1 MGDNRKFPSTW
12 LRCESSTATP
22 ATRRFRTTTHIPPI
36 TTMPAEELLEYTDNV
51 YRTPSKKVSWFARSF
66 PTQSFYRQFYSIV
79 HRASVKARKGN
90 YGYAEWSYSSHEVLW
105 ALESVGVQAE
115 FSGLENVRRLE
126 SPCVFIGNHMSMFET
141 TVLPAVIQPIRDVT
155 FVVKQSLLDYPVFR
169 HVMRSR
175 NPIAVTRDN
184 PREDFKAVMEGGV
197 ERLKNGISIIVFPQ
211 TTRSNTFDPE
221 QFNSIGV
228 KLAAKAKVPVVPIA
242 LLTDT
247 WSNGKWIKDL
257 GPIDPKKKVYFDFG
271 EPLEIQGRGAAEH
284 QKIIEFIETK
294 LSEWRQ

>member
-1 MGDNRKFPSTW
+1 M
-12 LRCESSTATP
+12 E
-22 ATRRFRTTTHIPPI
+22 
-36 TTMPAEELLEYTDNV
+36 MPAEELLNYTDNV
-51 YRTPSKKVSWFARSF
+51 YQTAPRKISWFARSF
-66 PTQSFYRQFYSIV
+66 PTQSFYRQFFGIV
-79 HRASVKARKGN
+79 WRASVKARKGK

-115 FSGLENVRRLE
+115 FSGTENIRCLE
-126 SPCVFIGNHMSMFET
+126 SPCVFIANHMSMLET
-141 TVLPAVIQPIRDVT
+141 TVLPAVVQPIRNVT

-175 NPIAVTRDN
+175 DPIAVTRDN

-228 KLAAKAKVPVVPIA
+228 KLAAKAKVPIVPVT
-242 LLTDT
+242 LLTDA
-247 WSNGKWIKDL
+247 WGNGKWLKDL
-257 GPIDPKKKVYFDFG
+257 GPIDPKKKVRFHFG
-271 EPLEIQGRGAAEH
+271 EPMEVQRRGAEEH
-284 QKIIEFIETK
+284 QKIVDFIEAK
-294 LSEWRQ
+294 LNQWRQ